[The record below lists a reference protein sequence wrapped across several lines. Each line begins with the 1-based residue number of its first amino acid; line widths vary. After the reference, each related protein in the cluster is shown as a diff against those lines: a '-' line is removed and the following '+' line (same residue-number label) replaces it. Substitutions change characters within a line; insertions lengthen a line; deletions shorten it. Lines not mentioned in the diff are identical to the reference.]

1 MASEVVRGCFFQK
14 IASEAV
20 RTRRKAPVLV
30 AEGDRFLVVDKV
42 KASIVINTLGNFA
55 IRILRQILVP
65 GDNC

>member
-1 MASEVVRGCFFQK
+1 MASEVVRGCFLFV
-14 IASEAV
+14 IANEAV
-20 RTRRKAPVLV
+20 RTRRKAPVVV
-30 AEGDRFLVVDKV
+30 AEGDGFLVVDKV